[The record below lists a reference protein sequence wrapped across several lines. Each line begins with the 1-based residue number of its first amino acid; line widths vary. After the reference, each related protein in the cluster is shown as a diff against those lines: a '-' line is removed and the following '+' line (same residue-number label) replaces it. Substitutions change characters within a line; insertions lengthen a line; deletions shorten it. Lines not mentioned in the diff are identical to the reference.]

1 MRSHPKKGQLI
12 KPDAAPRRGL
22 LIWVCLRQTN
32 IIAWGMYTNGACGIN
47 DGDSVL
53 VTGGFDDEGFRSV
66 NKGTYRY
73 NSSGWIE
80 SLVDLNFGRFD
91 HGCAVFI
98 DGNNE
103 KVPQYF

>member
-53 VTGGFDDEGFRSV
+53 VTGGFDDAGFRSV

-73 NSSGWIE
+73 NRSGWIE

-91 HGCAVFI
+91 HGCAGFI

-103 KVPQYF
+103 KVPQSF